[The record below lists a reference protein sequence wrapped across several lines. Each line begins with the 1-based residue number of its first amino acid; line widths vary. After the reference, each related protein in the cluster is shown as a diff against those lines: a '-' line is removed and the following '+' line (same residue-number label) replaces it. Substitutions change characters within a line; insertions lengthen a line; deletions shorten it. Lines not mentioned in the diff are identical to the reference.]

1 MSTEPVEP
9 SPADAPPPA
18 AVPPA
23 DRPDATTSA
32 GASATPAT
40 AAVAPDAT
48 ESTGSTEPVEPAG
61 PAAPAEPAPPVAV
74 SPWAAPG
81 TAAAAY
87 ALPDEEPAAVPGG
100 APVAGLPA
108 DVLVAGGDVT
118 APPARVRRP
127 RPVLLLTSALVLG
140 LLLGGGAGY
149 VIQAGRPPTPL
160 PPLQVALPSYPA
172 AVLDAAAAAEAA
184 PKPLAIDGDLRK
196 LVLERPGGTEAWG
209 DNPDVPSWI
218 TVGELAERTGEAK
231 RTFAD
236 FNRDGFR
243 RAAGVDWKQGGTRY
257 RVTLLQYGPDDA
269 DRALVEAR
277 GMHGAA
283 ATKFADGV
291 NGGYQ
296 VESEPENWAESTEK
310 YYYGSAVARRGTV
323 VMEIEVFAPQPV
335 DAAAL
340 KDLAKKQWERL
351 A

>member
-9 SPADAPPPA
+9 SPDDAPPPT
-18 AVPPA
+18 AVPPGG
-23 DRPDATTSA
+23 RPDTAEAA
-32 GASATPAT
+32 GPAE
-40 AAVAPDAT
+40 AV
-48 ESTGSTEPVEPAG
+48 V
-61 PAAPAEPAPPVAV
+61 PAAPAAPAAPVVPAPPVAV

-81 TAAAAY
+81 SPAAAPY
-87 ALPDEEPAAVPGG
+87 ALPDPAEEPAEASAGVPVDG
-100 APVAGLPA
+100 PPA
-108 DVLVAGGDVT
+108 FDVLAAGEAETGV
-118 APPARVRRP
+118 PARERKP

-140 LLLGGGAGY
+140 LLLGGGVGY
-149 VIQAGRPPTPL
+149 GIQAGRPPTPL

-196 LVLERPGGTEAWG
+196 LVLERPGGTDAWG

-218 TVGELAERTGEAK
+218 TVGELAERTGNAK

-243 RAAGVDWKQGGTRY
+243 RAAGVDWKQGETRY

-269 DRALVEAR
+269 DRALAEAR

>member
-1 MSTEPVEP
+1 M
-9 SPADAPPPA
+9 
-18 AVPPA
+18 
-23 DRPDATTSA
+23 
-32 GASATPAT
+32 
-40 AAVAPDAT
+40 
-48 ESTGSTEPVEPAG
+48 
-61 PAAPAEPAPPVAV
+61 AV

-81 TAAAAY
+81 SPAAAPY
-87 ALPDEEPAAVPGG
+87 ALPDESASAPAGSASAG
-100 APVAGLPA
+100 APVAGAPVV
-108 DVLVAGGDVT
+108 DVLVAGGVESGVP
-118 APPARVRRP
+118 APVRRP

-140 LLLGGGAGY
+140 VLLGGGAGY
-149 VIQAGRPPTPL
+149 GIQAGRPPTPL

-196 LVLERPGGTEAWG
+196 LVMERPGGTEAWG

-218 TVGELAERTGEAK
+218 TVGELAERTGNAK

-269 DRALVEAR
+269 DRALAEAR
-277 GMHGAA
+277 SMNGAA
-283 ATKFADGV
+283 VTKFADGV

-323 VMEIEVFAPQPV
+323 VMEIEVFAPQSV

>member
-9 SPADAPPPA
+9 SPDDAPPPT
-18 AVPPA
+18 AVPPG
-23 DRPDATTSA
+23 DRPDA
-32 GASATPAT
+32 
-40 AAVAPDAT
+40 
-48 ESTGSTEPVEPAG
+48 
-61 PAAPAEPAPPVAV
+61 AAPAEAAAPVVPAPPVAV

-81 TAAAAY
+81 SPAAAPY
-87 ALPDEEPAAVPGG
+87 AHPDTAEEPAASFDGG
-100 APVAGLPA
+100 PVGGPPA
-108 DVLVAGGDVT
+108 FDVLVAGEDGTGV
-118 APPARVRRP
+118 PARERRP

-140 LLLGGGAGY
+140 LLLGGGVGY
-149 VIQAGRPPTPL
+149 AIQAGRPPTPL
-160 PPLQVALPSYPA
+160 PPLQVALPGYPA

-196 LVLERPGGTEAWG
+196 LVLERPGGTDAWG

-218 TVGELAERTGEAK
+218 TVGELAERTGNAK

-243 RAAGVDWKQGGTRY
+243 RAAGVDWKQGETRY

-269 DRALVEAR
+269 DRALAEAR